1 MALLLKSETGH
12 THHLGYNDIT
22 WELFV
27 APRQS
32 MGVETTV
39 AEAWETL
46 ILVLSLPRIY
56 PRHGI

>member
-22 WELFV
+22 CELYV
-27 APRQS
+27 ALRQS
-32 MGVETTV
+32 MSIETAG
-39 AEAWETL
+39 AEDWETL